1 MTYDIPIEYYSV
13 PQDLGMMGDPPREIN
28 VRLRGS
34 QRFLSSLTPGQVRA
48 RVNLSRAHAGN
59 NQVSLSESDMSV
71 PSGITITYFY
81 PRKISVQL
89 SEMGKTNMKR

>member
-13 PQDLGMMGDPPREIN
+13 PQHLGMTGDPPREIN

-34 QRFLSSLTPGQVRA
+34 QRFLSSLTPDQVR
-48 RVNLSRAHAGN
+48 VQVDLSRAHAGN

-71 PSGITITYFY
+71 PSGITVTHFY
-81 PRKISVQL
+81 PRRITVQL
-89 SEMGKTNMKR
+89 SEAGRGTTKK